1 MDYINYVKR
10 SPLSMLGMGGMVG
23 GLAFQSTADPQ
34 GFYGT
39 RAVYGGGQK
48 PGTNYKNVMS
58 YRTISTSYID
68 NTDFGNL
75 TVARKELSGCS
86 NVERGVFVAG
96 YFPGGGG
103 ADDYSHTIDYITVA
117 STGNASDFGDITH
130 GRSGMPST
138 TSGNGRA
145 VVMGG
150 FGYSYAGKYIEYF
163 TIDTTGN
170 ANSFGVTS
178 LGDANWEFSAGM
190 SDGLRGLLAGRN
202 PASNYIDY
210 VTIATT
216 GNGTDFGNLTVSR
229 YNMGGAGNDTRGI
242 FAGGNNPNGT
252 VMDYVTIQSTGNASN
267 FGTIANRNTFAGSSN
282 GTLALYQGE
291 SSSYYVTMGTLSD
304 AQDNG
309 DLSSANRAFN
319 AGMLSGVSA

>member
-1 MDYINYVKR
+1 MDYINYVKQY
-10 SPLSMLGMGGMVG
+10 PLSMLGMGGMVG
-23 GLAFQSTADPQ
+23 GLAFQSTAETQ

-39 RAVYGGGQK
+39 RGVYGGGTT
-48 PGTNYKNVMS
+48 PGTSYKNVIS

-68 NTDFGNL
+68 NTDFGDL
-75 TVARKELSGCS
+75 SLARKELSACS
-86 NVERGVFVAG
+86 NVVRGVFVAG

-103 ADDYSHTIDYITVA
+103 EDDYSHTIDYITVA

-130 GRSGMPST
+130 GRSGMPSVS
-138 TSGNGRA
+138 SGNGRA
-145 VVMGG
+145 VVQGG

-170 ANSFGVTS
+170 ANSFGVST
-178 LGDANWEFSAGM
+178 GGNMNWEFAAGM

-216 GNGTDFGNLTVSR
+216 GNGSDFGNLSVAR

-242 FAGGNNPNGT
+242 FAGGNNPNGS
-252 VMDYVTIQSTGNASN
+252 VMDYVTIQTTSNAAD
-267 FGTIANRNTFAGSSN
+267 FGDIANRDTFAGSSN

-309 DLSSANRAFN
+309 DLSAANKAKQ
-319 AGMLSGVSA
+319 AGMLSGVAA